1 MKAAIIYAS
10 VHHENTKKV
19 VEAIAGENVVDLI
32 DATKEKERDLSGY
45 DLIGFASGVYYGKIH
60 QTVLNFASV
69 NLPANKNVF
78 LLCTCGGS
86 AAFRSIEE
94 VVKSKQGK
102 IVGKFSCK
110 GYDTFGPFKLVGGIA
125 KGHPDDKDLAD
136 AVAFYKGII
145 RRFDTVIGQRRENCY
160 FANYEQLIQ
169 FAKSEVIELT
179 YWLKNQCNIGFA

>member
-45 DLIGFASGVYYGKIH
+45 DLIGFASGVYYGKFH
-60 QTVLNFASV
+60 QTVLNFALA
-69 NLPANKNVF
+69 NLLANKNVF

-86 AAFRSIEE
+86 AAFQSIEE

-102 IVGKFSCK
+102 VVGKFSCK
-110 GYDTFGPFKLVGGIA
+110 RYDTFGPFKLIGGIA

-136 AVAFYKGII
+136 AVTFYKGII
-145 RRFDTVIGQRRENCY
+145 Q
-160 FANYEQLIQ
+160 
-169 FAKSEVIELT
+169 K
-179 YWLKNQCNIGFA
+179 